1 MLRHLL
7 ITALRN
13 LARNRLQAS
22 IAILG
27 LTIGFAAAM
36 LTALFARNELSFDS
50 FIPGADRAYV
60 ISSTLKGPGQADIV
74 MDYAPPQSAAW
85 LRLDFP
91 EAKAVARLAYDR
103 VNLRHGQVE
112 ASEDI
117 AWVDPEFF
125 DILPLPVVKGN
136 PRRGLE
142 APEGVVITRTAAR
155 RYFGEADPIGR
166 TLVVDRGR
174 SLKVAAVIADLPAES
189 HLTHQI
195 FASSRSPYSIFSRQK
210 AMTNN
215 RPQPFMN
222 FLGTDTPGVGS
233 GFRYDPVRARVYVRL
248 DGPADVERVAQGL
261 SASLRRHAG
270 ELRMPDDTEPSLH
283 LVPVRALHLYPF
295 KGASLGAT
303 DARGSLAAL
312 TALGAIAALIVTL
325 AVINFVNLTTAR
337 AGQRAVEVGVRKAAG
352 ARQSQLIAQFVG
364 EAVLQTVLAMVLAIA
379 LTELLLPALNAFLSR
394 QIDFPYWRDP
404 RLMLLLAASTVLI
417 GMAAGA
423 YPAFVLAGLRPAIV
437 LKGGPLGGI
446 GSSLLRQGLV
456 VFQFAVLVGLL
467 LAVTVVW
474 RQTIFAMNEG
484 LGMDKT
490 QTLVVYATPC
500 RGAFADEV
508 RRLPGVKGAVCSS
521 RELLG
526 LDDFSPLANDTYITM
541 PGRETVMMGL
551 GLVDFGF
558 FELYGIKPVAGRLFD
573 RAHPS
578 DQLPELDPKRSRHG
592 ALVVNESGARRLG
605 FARPGDAVGG
615 RPELFK
621 NDTYEIV
628 GVVPDFTLDLQNAEI
643 KPRAY
648 LIDFE
653 SYPRDQVLSV
663 KLDGRALVPTLAAI
677 DATWRRTAQPGAI
690 RREFLDDYVQ
700 RLYVSTLRQGFLVSV
715 LCGVAVFL
723 AVIGL
728 LGLAAFTAERR
739 TKEIG
744 IRKAMGA
751 STGDVLK
758 LLLWG
763 FTKPVLL
770 ANLIAWPLGWWLMNR
785 WLTGFT
791 YRIALTPDVF
801 IFAAGTSLAIAWITV
816 LSHAL
821 AVARAKPV
829 RALRYE

>member
-1 MLRHLL
+1 MFRHLL
-7 ITALRN
+7 TTALRN

-36 LTALFARNELSFDS
+36 LTALFARNELSFDR
-50 FIPGADRAYV
+50 FIPGADRAYIV
-60 ISSTLKGPGQADIV
+60 SSTLKTPGQPDIV
-74 MDYAPPQSAAW
+74 MDYAPPQIAAW

-103 VNLRHGQVE
+103 VNIRHGRVE

-125 DILPLPVVKGN
+125 DILPLPTVEGD

-142 APEGVVITRTAAR
+142 APEGAVITRTAAR
-155 RYFGEADPIGR
+155 RYFGDTNPIGQML
-166 TLVVDRGR
+166 TIDRGH
-174 SLKVAAVIADLPAES
+174 SLTVAAVIADLPAES

-210 AMTNN
+210 EMSYK
-215 RPQPFMN
+215 QPFMN
-222 FLGTDTPGVGS
+222 FLGTILPEPGP

-248 DGPADVERVAQGL
+248 DRPANAERLAAGL
-261 SASLRRHAG
+261 PALMRRHAA
-270 ELRMPDDTEPSLH
+270 ELELAGGAKPSLE
-283 LVPVRALHLYPF
+283 LVPVRRLHLHAF
-295 KGASLGAT
+295 RGANLGAT
-303 DARGSLAAL
+303 DARGSLVTLAAL
-312 TALGAIAALIVTL
+312 GGIAALIVTL
-325 AVINFVNLTTAR
+325 AIINFVNLTTAR
-337 AGQRAVEVGVRKAAG
+337 AGQRAVEVGVRKTAG
-352 ARQSQLIAQFVG
+352 ARQGQLIVQFIG
-364 EAVLQTVLAMVLAIA
+364 EAVLQAVVAMVLAIA

-394 QIDFPYWRDP
+394 QIDFSYWRDP
-404 RLMLLLAASTVLI
+404 RLLPLLVGSTVLI
-417 GMAAGA
+417 GVAAGA
-423 YPAFVLAGLRPAIV
+423 YPAFVLASLRPAVV
-437 LKGGPLGGI
+437 LKGGPLGGV

-456 VFQFAVLVGLL
+456 VFQFAVLVSLL

-474 RQTIFAMNEG
+474 RQTIFAMSEG
-484 LGMDKT
+484 LGMDKA
-490 QTLVVYATPC
+490 QTLAVYATPC

-526 LDDFSPLANDTYITM
+526 LDDFAPLANDSYMTI

-573 RAHPS
+573 RAHPG
-578 DQLPELDPKRSRHG
+578 DQLPEMGPNVTRHG
-592 ALVVNESGARRLG
+592 AFVINEAGARRLG
-605 FARPGDAVGG
+605 FARPGDAIGAKLPMF
-615 RPELFK
+615 R

-628 GVVPDFTLDLQNAEI
+628 GVVPDFTLDSQNAEV

-663 KLDGRALVPTLAAI
+663 KLDGRAVVPTLAAI
-677 DATWRRTAQPGAI
+677 DATWKRTARPGAI

-700 RLYVSTLRQGFLVSV
+700 RLYVSTLRQGFLVTV
-715 LCGVAVFL
+715 LCGVAVLL
-723 AVIGL
+723 AAIGL

-770 ANLIAWPLGWWLMNR
+770 ANLIAWPLGWWLMGR
-785 WLTGFT
+785 WLMGFT
-791 YRIALTPDVF
+791 YRIPLTFDVF
-801 IFAAGTSLAIAWITV
+801 VFAAGTSLAIAWITV